1 MFEWVVLGS
10 RGRVLTLIWSLW
22 FWDFSPCNFR
32 DLIYAQSACNTPKRK
47 ENLKSYHMTPE
58 MLQTLFFKEHPYCPK
73 QASSCHPPP
82 LLLPAAASFCSLP
95 SAPQALRGCRCP
107 WTISKL
113 LFFDIIMQIDPDN
126 VIGYLNVWCA
136 AMFGLYNAWRKGH
149 NRKTS
154 VGVLVRLSFFF
165 LIFSSLHTKEKLGLG
180 FAPSLTFWLT
190 VTNPLGSVTLWL
202 RRKDSH
208 EKVLV
213 LLKASKGYNLM
224 FSIREH

>member
-1 MFEWVVLGS
+1 MHNQLV
-10 RGRVLTLIWSLW
+10 TLQRERKTWNRIIWPLKC
-22 FWDFSPCNFR
+22 FKPCF
-32 DLIYAQSACNTPKRK
+32 LKNTPTVQNRH
-47 ENLKSYHMTPE
+47 L
-58 MLQTLFFKEHPYCPK
+58 LFT
-73 QASSCHPPP
+73 PPP

-136 AMFGLYNAWRKGH
+136 AMFGLYNARRKGH

-202 RRKDSH
+202 RSKDSH

-213 LLKASKGYNLM
+213 ILMASKGYNLM
-224 FSIREH
+224 FSIKEH